1 MAKDVVKS
9 LNKRNCKKLGLEY
22 RKADRWSK
30 EIYCYYINGLGVCIC
45 WLEQDEKPNSVS
57 LVCKV
62 NQTFFG
68 LNENPYTVSWQE
80 QVNKLFELFFQDV
93 PEIDRH
99 ELAIALKTVIAYLN
113 TEWQNYN
120 QDRIEAITA
129 KYEADLAEIK
139 EQMNNPWFLKK

>member
-22 RKADRWSK
+22 RKADHWSK

-68 LNENPYTVSWQE
+68 LDENLYTVSWQE
-80 QVNKLFELFFQDV
+80 QVNKLFEKFQDV
-93 PEIDRH
+93 PEIDRQ

-113 TEWQNYN
+113 AEWQNYN